1 MKNKLI
7 NYFKKCLVCGNKTFK
22 VDNQDSCPFYGCNI
36 CCSYIYK
43 HQSRL
48 TIYNSFDGNVLL
60 YSSNYFD
67 GGLNFSTYL
76 KIHNCKVLYLLI
88 VEDFNKSVY
97 DRQAAEYTFE
107 YIKDLFKFQ
116 KKLIDYR
123 CLE

>member
-7 NYFKKCLVCGNKTFK
+7 NYFKKCLECGNKTFK
-22 VDNQDSCPFYGCNI
+22 ISNEDNCPFYACRV

-43 HQSRL
+43 YQSRFS
-48 TIYNSFDGNVLL
+48 IYGSLL

-67 GGLNFSTYL
+67 GCLILSAYLNTY
-76 KIHNCKVLYLLI
+76 NCKVFYFLR
-88 VEDFNKSVY
+88 VEDFSSIYYKPPV
-97 DRQAAEYTFE
+97 EYRFE
-107 YIKDLFKFQ
+107 SLKDLFKFQ